1 MFGQLSVTKIVS
13 VKKKKKDSIMK
24 LKQQLG
30 KHEKTEREIEK
41 EKEDQKARKGFMMT
55 ANLRSYQQCLKQNL

>member
-1 MFGQLSVTKIVS
+1 
-13 VKKKKKDSIMK
+13 MK

-55 ANLRSYQQCLKQNL
+55 ADLRSYQQCLKQNL